1 MTDIS
6 RHIEYLL
13 LEHDSVS
20 VPQLGTFSIQQRA
33 SRWVADEDL
42 FLPPV
47 RNVSFSPDTEEGSD
61 DFVRSLAV
69 ALKVTCE
76 QAQAVCAEYVESVR
90 QELSANSVAEI
101 GSIGMLVRDSATGTD
116 CFMPCQAGVTSPEY
130 YGLDSVYQPRLPE
143 SVRQAEATAQ
153 AEARAARRDDRHVTI
168 RIPRSLL
175 YYASAAAAA
184 IIVFLSF
191 STTAGYTSPDTG
203 ASVATANLF
212 LPANLLPSAGNVQ
225 ETEVAEKRM
234 PLHESTQHAPTTNAA
249 RSDGQRSALPKTEQS
264 VAPAVTEKSAPAP
277 SAGKSVPQG
286 GYAVVLA
293 SAVSR
298 GNAERYVSDLNSR
311 DIQAVMLAKGSM
323 TRVVVPGFAT
333 SDEAY
338 SYVRQIRAKSSEFDS
353 AWVLRL

>member
-33 SRWVADEDL
+33 SRWVAEEDL

-47 RNVSFSPDTEEGSD
+47 RNVSFSPDVEAGSD
-61 DFVRSLAV
+61 EFVRSLAL
-69 ALKVTCE
+69 ALRVTGE
-76 QAQAVCAEYVESVR
+76 QAQAACAEYVESVR

-130 YGLDSVYQPRLPE
+130 YGLDSVYQPRLSE

-153 AEARAARRDDRHVTI
+153 ADARATRRDDRHVTI

-191 STTAGYTSPDTG
+191 STTAGYTSPDAG
-203 ASVATANLF
+203 ATVATANLF
-212 LPANLLPSAGNVQ
+212 LPANLLPSALDAQ
-225 ETEVAEKRM
+225 EAGGDGKRMPIQEPTQRAESAHAARCNDPRTVLPQPERTATPVVAEK
-234 PLHESTQHAPTTNAA
+234 P
-249 RSDGQRSALPKTEQS
+249 
-264 VAPAVTEKSAPAP
+264 APAP
-277 SAGKSVPQG
+277 SMAEDAPQG

-293 SAVSR
+293 SAVSK
-298 GNAERYVSDLNSR
+298 GNAERYVRDLNSR

-323 TRVVVPGFAT
+323 TRVVVPGFKS